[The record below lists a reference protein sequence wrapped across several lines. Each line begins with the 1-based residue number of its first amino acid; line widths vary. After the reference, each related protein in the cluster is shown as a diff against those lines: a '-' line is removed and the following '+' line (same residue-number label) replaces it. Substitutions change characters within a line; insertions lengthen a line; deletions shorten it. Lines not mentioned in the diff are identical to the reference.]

1 MINDVVD
8 LKNKNA
14 KIVMDLIRFCNNL
27 TKKDIAEQSALSIT
41 TVSTICSDLKSLGI
55 VSEQRTVNSRVGRIP
70 TCVSFNYDAFF
81 VIGIDL
87 QISNSLGLAITNLH
101 NEILFSKTYD
111 TSDIQSVKEIAIFAK
126 DQINEQAASLNLDSS
141 RFIGV
146 GISVPAIFDATDNCL
161 ISSPISTFNGINMK
175 QIFGMQFRLPIYVD
189 NSSNFKAISVHT
201 NSKISNIVCLD
212 ISQGTGVGIICN
224 DALLRGKNG
233 YGAEVAHVPIGDINL
248 KCPSCGSYGC
258 IEAELQLEHILQH
271 YPYYDSN
278 KNADSQ
284 WKDFVEY
291 INNDPDSFK
300 PLLER
305 IGYLVGSL
313 ASILVNLFDPSM
325 FLITGYMADL
335 FSLIKPYFMNQV
347 QKRCSLSLSRGL
359 TFQVEDYHSKSIY
372 EGICDTI
379 YDNWSPLDNSASQ

>member
-14 KIVMDLIRFCNNL
+14 KIVMDLIRFCDNL

-41 TVSTICSDLKSLGI
+41 TVSTICSALRSLGI
-55 VSEQRTVNSRVGRIP
+55 VSEQRTANSRVGRIP
-70 TCVSFNYDAFF
+70 ICISFNYDAFF

-87 QISNSLGLAITNLH
+87 QLFNTLGLAITNLH
-101 NEILFSKTYD
+101 NEIIFSKTYD
-111 TSDIQSVKEIAIFAK
+111 ISDIQSVEDIAAFAK
-126 DQINEQAASLNLDSS
+126 KQIEQQVAALKLDSS
-141 RFIGV
+141 HFIGV
-146 GISVPAIFDATDNCL
+146 GISVPAIFDAVDNCL
-161 ISSPISTFNGINMK
+161 ISSSINKFNGVNMK
-175 QIFGMQFRLPIYVD
+175 QVFGTQFQLPIYVD

-201 NSKISNIVCLD
+201 TSKISNIVCLD

-233 YGAEVAHVPIGDINL
+233 YGAEVAHVPIGDNSL
-248 KCPSCGSYGC
+248 RCPSCGSYGC

-271 YPYYDSN
+271 YPNYDPA

-284 WKDFVEY
+284 WKSFVEY
-291 INNDPDSFK
+291 VGNDPDSFK

-305 IGYLVGSL
+305 IGYLIGSL
-313 ASILVNLFDPSM
+313 TSILVNLFDPSL
-325 FLITGYMADL
+325 FLITGYIADL
-335 FSLIKPYFMNQV
+335 FPLIKPYFMEQV

-359 TFQVEDYHSKSIY
+359 TFQIEDYHSSSIY

-379 YDNWSPLDNSASQ
+379 YDNWSPLDNTF

>member
-14 KIVMDLIRFCNNL
+14 KIVMDLIRFCDNL

-55 VSEQRTVNSRVGRIP
+55 ISEQRTASSRVGRIP
-70 TCVSFNYDAFF
+70 NCISFNYHAFF

-87 QISNSLGLAITNLH
+87 QIFNSLGLAITNLH
-101 NEILFSKTYD
+101 NEILFSRTYD
-111 TSDIQSVKEIAIFAK
+111 ISDIQDVEAIALFAR
-126 DQINEQAASLNLDSS
+126 EQVEQQTAALELDSS

-146 GISVPAIFDATDNCL
+146 GISVPAIFDAVDNCL
-161 ISSPISTFNGINMK
+161 ISSSINKYNGVNMK
-175 QIFGMQFRLPIYVD
+175 EVFGALFHLPIYVD
-189 NSSNFKAISVHT
+189 NSSNFKAISAHT
-201 NSKISNIVCLD
+201 TSKVSNIVCLD

-233 YGAEVAHVPIGDINL
+233 YGAEVAHVPIGDSHL

-271 YPYYDSN
+271 YPAYDPGKST
-278 KNADSQ
+278 DSQ
-284 WKDFVEY
+284 WTAFLEY
-291 INNDPDSFK
+291 INRDPGSFT

-305 IGYLVGSL
+305 IGYLIGSL
-313 ASILVNLFDPSM
+313 TSILVNIFDPAM
-325 FLITGYMADL
+325 FLITGYIADL
-335 FSLIKPYFMNQV
+335 FPLIEPYVMSQC

-359 TFQVEDYHSKSIY
+359 TFQIEDYHSSSIY

-379 YDNWSPLDNSASQ
+379 YDNWSPLDNTL